1 MKKGLIGLVTAG
13 LLASGVWGETLATVN
28 GKSVSEEDIA
38 TILKTMPGV
47 DYRRMNDDQKKKIL
61 DQAVERVLLM
71 NEAKKSGVEKQQ
83 GFKDA
88 LARMKDDLVL
98 EYWMKEQFDKVSVS
112 NAEIKAFYDKNKE
125 RFVSPERVKARHILL
140 KTEEEATA
148 VIKELQKSSNIQT
161 KFIELAEKKSTGPS
175 ASKGGDLGWFGKGQ
189 MVPAF
194 SEEAFGLSKG
204 THSKKPVKTRFGY
217 HVVYVEDK
225 KDGGTLELE
234 QVQRG
239 IEQELKMQKFKDEVS
254 AEAQK
259 LKSKAKITYN

>member
-13 LLASGVWGETLATVN
+13 LLVSSVWGETLATVN
-28 GKSVSEEDIA
+28 GKAVTEEDIGS
-38 TILKTMPGV
+38 ILKTMPGV

-71 NEAKKSGVEKQQ
+71 EQAKKSDIEKKQE
-83 GFKDA
+83 FKDS
-88 LARMKDDLVL
+88 LAKMKDDLLL
-98 EYWMKEQFDKVSVS
+98 EFWMKVQFDKVSVS
-112 NAEIKAFYDKNKE
+112 NADVKAFYEENKE
-125 RFVSPERVKARHILL
+125 RFVSPERVKARHILV
-140 KTEEEATA
+140 KTEDEATA
-148 VIKELQKSSNIQT
+148 VIKELQNSSNIQT

-225 KDGGTLELE
+225 KEGGTLGIE

-239 IEQELKMQKFKDEVS
+239 IEQELKMRKFKDEVS